1 MLDQIAL
8 QLDREGVL
16 KEREDGE
23 RGGGDYLREAII
35 SEIFPSK
42 EGDYSR
48 EAIYRG
54 TAIIRGNT
62 VIPLFNPV
70 LAKT

>member
-1 MLDQIAL
+1 M
-8 QLDREGVL
+8 

-35 SEIFPSK
+35 SQIFPSK

-48 EAIYRG
+48 ESLNRG

-62 VIPLFNPV
+62 VIPLCNPV